1 MSTLKTRRC
10 VFVGLLV
17 VGLVPAV
24 LGRSDAKPT
33 PDPVV
38 PKYTDVKFSS
48 GGESIKVWQY
58 VPGAGDGPF
67 PGIVLLNGIDGLDL
81 LQSDLRV
88 QMLYR
93 TLASKLAQQGYVVHF
108 VHYFNRT
115 PFKKEDIAGVKD
127 GFMMTTKKENR
138 DKPFNAKLE
147 QHFRDW
153 MATVK
158 DGVAFLREDKKL
170 VNPDRIAV
178 VGLSMGGFVGT
189 TAAVEYSELKLAAL
203 ANIFGGLPPQAQAK
217 VRKEKMKLP
226 PLLIMAGEEDE
237 IVPEVYQREMFQLWR
252 ETGNLC
258 EAHFY
263 GGVGHAFYDKRTK
276 TFDQDM
282 ALNEA
287 LPTAQR
293 FLKRN
298 LQN

>member
-1 MSTLKTRRC
+1 MSTLKTRSWW
-10 VFVGLLV
+10 FAGLLLLA
-17 VGLVPAV
+17 LVPAAIGQSGPKTATDPV
-24 LGRSDAKPT
+24 APKSSDAKFT
-33 PDPVV
+33 
-38 PKYTDVKFSS
+38 S
-48 GGESIKVWQY
+48 GGETIKVWQY
-58 VPGAGDGPF
+58 VPGAGEGPF

-81 LQSDLRV
+81 LQTDFRV
-88 QMLYR
+88 QLLYR

-115 PFKKEDIAGVKD
+115 PFKKEDIATVKD
-127 GFMMTTKKENR
+127 GFMKQTQKGNKNNPP
-138 DKPFNAKLE
+138 DPKLE

-170 VNPDRIAV
+170 VNPERIAV

-189 TAAVEYSELKLAAL
+189 AAAVEYPELKLAAL

-237 IVPEVYQREMFQLWR
+237 IVPEIYQREMFQLWR
-252 ETGNLC
+252 DTGNLC

-276 TFDQDM
+276 SFDQDM